1 MEKVKIYIKSIFIPV
16 ILGGVIEIIIG
27 PFIDYNLLEKP
38 FLSPPSIVFPIVWTI
53 LYILMGLSYGIL
65 KSKQLTDFEID
76 KIYYIQLMVYI
87 LFCSKMEI
95 IFICMDY
102 NSYCSYYL
110 HDIEVL

>member
-53 LYILMGLSYGIL
+53 LYILISY
-65 KSKQLTDFEID
+65 FN
-76 KIYYIQLMVYI
+76 Y
-87 LFCSKMEI
+87 LFLFF
-95 IFICMDY
+95 IFKFC
-102 NSYCSYYL
+102 N
-110 HDIEVL
+110 